1 MSKRIHHI
9 ILSTLLL
16 IMGSLQLQA
25 QTPSRA
31 DQVKAVFIYNFTQFV
46 DWPSNSFSNNSA
58 PFIIGILGKDPFG
71 SYMDSV
77 VAGERFGSHPI
88 EVHRFNSIREALNC
102 QLLFINTTEPD
113 DAIKELQNRSILT
126 VSDRKDF
133 AAYGGMVRLF
143 VENNKM
149 KLQINLKAAKAA
161 NLSIS
166 SKLLRLADVIQ

>member
-88 EVHRFNSIREALNC
+88 EVHRFNSIREARNC